1 MSPAAAAR
9 NRRQAHFCRD
19 RDAEGQPPGPQGPD
33 RRAFLSL
40 LGGGLAAGG
49 ALLRE
54 ARAAE
59 DQTLQALIE
68 QNQRRE
74 LGQDFDSASRT
85 IHMPRASLPTLSP
98 STVDTTAQ
106 AIGRY
111 EATVAGGGWPKVPP
125 IDRLRLGNR
134 HWLNIPV
141 EVRLSQLKTN
151 LARLRT
157 LTGHLP
163 NRYVVCNIPASQ
175 IEAVE
180 DGVAVS
186 RHTAVV
192 GKPDRPSPEINSKI
206 IEANFSPFWT
216 VPVSIVWC
224 DLIPLMQKDP
234 AYLTNEHI
242 RIFDLRHDEL
252 TPSQINWHSDET
264 LNYLFKQDPGSFNSL
279 GSIRINFPSKDGVYM
294 HDTPLKNLFGED
306 LRFHSSGCVRV

>member
-9 NRRQAHFCRD
+9 SRRQAHFCRD

-106 AIGRY
+106 QSAATRRSSPAAAGRRCRRSIGCGSATAIR
-111 EATVAGGGWPKVPP
+111 AWWRCAKL
-125 IDRLRLGNR
+125 IL
-134 HWLNIPV
+134 
-141 EVRLSQLKTN
+141 
-151 LARLRT
+151 
-157 LTGHLP
+157 
-163 NRYVVCNIPASQ
+163 
-175 IEAVE
+175 
-180 DGVAVS
+180 
-186 RHTAVV
+186 V
-192 GKPDRPSPEINSKI
+192 GKIGGS
-206 IEANFSPFWT
+206 FW
-216 VPVSIVWC
+216 V
-224 DLIPLMQKDP
+224 
-234 AYLTNEHI
+234 
-242 RIFDLRHDEL
+242 
-252 TPSQINWHSDET
+252 
-264 LNYLFKQDPGSFNSL
+264 NYLFKLDPGSSCASDWL
-279 GSIRINFPSKDGVYM
+279 LR
-294 HDTPLKNLFGED
+294 DTPGGSRQQIDAMIKSGERQDARLKKPVPVFWVYITAWATPDNVVQFRDDTYNRD
-306 LRFHSSGCVRV
+306 LGPYATTFKG